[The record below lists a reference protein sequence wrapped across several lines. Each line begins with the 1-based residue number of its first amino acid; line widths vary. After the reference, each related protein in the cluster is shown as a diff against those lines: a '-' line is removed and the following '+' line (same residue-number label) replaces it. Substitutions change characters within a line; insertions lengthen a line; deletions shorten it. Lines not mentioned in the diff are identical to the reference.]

1 MNSSQSH
8 NAQEFETVTVYY
20 RWHPLAGQKLI
31 VHGRVNR
38 NGERVLCR
46 LPDGTVGSLP
56 AWMLR
61 ADSSQFTLGKPLVS
75 VDALRELRDLLST
88 LQARADCGKASLKIM
103 PKEGID
109 ETAEAKHTATASTAP
124 AAGSA
129 SSGFA
134 GAPTKRPGKRTG
146 GTSLASRRRKRR
158 QPVRKAAKR

>member
-1 MNSSQSH
+1 MKSSQSH
-8 NAQEFETVTVYY
+8 DAQEFETVTVYY
-20 RWHPLAGQKLI
+20 RWHPLTGQKLI

-56 AWMLR
+56 AWILR
-61 ADSSQFTLGKPLVS
+61 PESSQFILGKPLIGL
-75 VDALRELRDLLST
+75 DALRELRDLLST
-88 LQARADCGKASLKIM
+88 LQASAGCGKASLKIM

-109 ETAEAKHTATASTAP
+109 ETAEAKRTAIATTAP

-134 GAPTKRPGKRTG
+134 GAPTKRPRKRTG
-146 GTSLASRRRKRR
+146 GTSLEGRRRKRR
-158 QPVRKAAKR
+158 LPGRKETDQ